1 MRRSI
6 GGCTGTLAH
15 LPNTPTRH
23 VRSTLARMF
32 VNRRLALLPLGFIV
46 IGQLVIEF
54 FGGFTPGSLFLEAY
68 NP

>member
-1 MRRSI
+1 
-6 GGCTGTLAH
+6 
-15 LPNTPTRH
+15 
-23 VRSTLARMF
+23 MF